1 MHTFHNPDRFMSDL
15 RQILS
20 QGRKR
25 IGLLVGAGAPM
36 SLRVS
41 DTGALVSEGGRSL
54 MPGVEALTT
63 QAIEALAGQ
72 QKAAAEAIR
81 AELGAAA
88 NIESI
93 LTRIRLLQQ
102 ALGPALVHGLD
113 SEGYKA
119 LGAE

>member
-36 SLRVS
+36 SLRVNDAGTLES
-41 DTGALVSEGGRSL
+41 KGGRSL

-63 QAIEALAGQ
+63 QAIDALTGQ
-72 QKAAAEAIR
+72 QKA
-81 AELGAAA
+81 
-88 NIESI
+88 
-93 LTRIRLLQQ
+93 
-102 ALGPALVHGLD
+102 
-113 SEGYKA
+113 
-119 LGAE
+119 